1 MEWCLWDTLL
11 FVSWGVFCWV
21 PGANLSSGFCC
32 KSKCDG
38 SGHALAWIGKH
49 HFLWCSTVFLQSWFE
64 SIQELLHIQQLPEL
78 MSPSTHTIDFSG
90 FFFFPSRFFLQRYP
104 LDFVPQREDSY
115 KWLRASTL
123 TRLYVPT
130 SLFSPAA
137 LSLSSMP
144 TQKNS
149 LFSERLKPA
158 HQLRH
163 TAWLQ

>member
-1 MEWCLWDTLL
+1 MSLRHTAFCLLGSVLLSPRSKSVLWVLLQIEVWWIWTCPCMNWQAPFSVVQHCIPAKLVWEYSRVASYPATARADVTL
-11 FVSWGVFCWV
+11 
-21 PGANLSSGFCC
+21 
-32 KSKCDG
+32 
-38 SGHALAWIGKH
+38 H
-49 HFLWCSTVFLQSWFE
+49 
-64 SIQELLHIQQLPEL
+64 
-78 MSPSTHTIDFSG
+78 THNRFFR

-104 LDFVPQREDSY
+104 LHFVPQREDSY